1 MFRHGCRG
9 EFLPVE
15 SGRVKKIPVSPGIPT
30 AREGTTQTLR
40 HAALSELRHNLRT
53 PVNHVLGYT
62 EMLIEDASEAHN
74 AAALEALRQIHSTA
88 RGALAD
94 ILAALSNRDAVEPA
108 EIQALYERIRPRVDR
123 IEHYLEHLRADVD
136 PPAEWWNDLER
147 IGVEAQSIIGWLGGQ
162 PPPVSPEQPEPL
174 PLPQPQSGE
183 ARLLVVDADLAT
195 RTVLH
200 RRLER
205 QGYLIEEATTSHEV
219 ADRLAAER
227 FDLVLLDINM
237 LGPDGFELLQ
247 RRRHDIRLRQVPVV
261 VVCAPDQ
268 TDGVVRAI
276 ELGAEDYLCRPF
288 DPALLRTRIE
298 AVLERKRLADQ
309 SKIGS
314 LGVLTAEVVHEV
326 RNPLNFVLNFAE
338 LAEELS
344 HEQKAL
350 LEAKPPGAL
359 EEALEMAKEM
369 SQQLAKI
376 REHGARIEEVLA
388 SMLANSGEPPKSS
401 EKEPPAVPGV
411 LR

>member
-1 MFRHGCRG
+1 
-9 EFLPVE
+9 
-15 SGRVKKIPVSPGIPT
+15 
-30 AREGTTQTLR
+30 
-40 HAALSELRHNLRT
+40 
-53 PVNHVLGYT
+53 
-62 EMLIEDASEAHN
+62 MLIEDASEAHN

-94 ILAALSNRDAVEPA
+94 INAALSNRDAVEPA
-108 EIQALYERIRPRVDR
+108 EIQALYERIQPRVDR

-136 PPAEWWNDLER
+136 PPAEWWSDLER
-147 IGVEAQSIIGWLGGQ
+147 IGVESQSIVSWLGGH
-162 PPPVSPEQPEPL
+162 PPQVSGDEPEPL
-174 PLPQPQSGE
+174 PLPQARE

-195 RTVLH
+195 RTMLH

-205 QGYLIEEATTSHEV
+205 QGYMIEEAATSHEV
-219 ADRLAAER
+219 TDRLAAER

-237 LGPDGFELLQ
+237 LGADGFALLQ
-247 RRRHDIRLRQVPVV
+247 RRRHDNRLRQVPVV
-261 VVCAPDQ
+261 VVCSPEQ
-268 TDGVVRAI
+268 TDGVARAI

-314 LGVLTAEVVHEV
+314 LGVLTADVVHEV

-338 LAEELS
+338 LAEQLA
-344 HEQKAL
+344 HEQEAL
-350 LEAKPPGAL
+350 LEAQPQGAL
-359 EEALEMAKEM
+359 EEALQMAKELGA
-369 SQQLAKI
+369 QLGKI

-388 SMLANSGEPPKSS
+388 SMLAHTGEPPKRSG
-401 EKEPPAVPGV
+401 EEPSAVPGT